1 MENAILSIRDV
12 RVVFED
18 GFTALGGVS
27 IDIGKN
33 EFVTLLGPSGCGKTT
48 LLRCIGGFETP
59 TGGEILYK
67 GQNIIPLPP

>member
-48 LLRCIGGFETP
+48 LLRWIGGF
-59 TGGEILYK
+59 
-67 GQNIIPLPP
+67 